1 VVGKT
6 IEDCALRTE
15 FGITVLAIKRGDRY
29 LTEVAPSQEIHQDDV
44 LYIFGSPKNIAG
56 LNKYLKM

>member
-1 VVGKT
+1 MLW
-6 IEDCALRTE
+6 IA
-15 FGITVLAIKRGDRY
+15 VLTIKRGDCY
-29 LTEVAPSQEIHQDDV
+29 INEVSPSHDIQQDDV